1 MTTDTVDIEES
12 LRRLQARAAVFTPPP
27 AEVPTVAQLD
37 RDMEQSGYSLRSI
50 RALSDAKG
58 PAVEKAASLLPKML
72 SDGIILLLG
81 PTGRGKTVMAAWIAR
96 ERQKSGKKCGQFL
109 SAYGLFST
117 VKSTYGGKSQ
127 RETAAGNMVP
137 LDSAHLIREWS
148 KAKFLVIDEI
158 QTRAETPWEDA
169 MLEEIINNRYG
180 AMLPTLLIANLDAEK
195 AQTSLGPR
203 VIDRAREC
211 GGIVNCN
218 WSSYRA

>member
-1 MTTDTVDIEES
+1 MTTDTPDIEES
-12 LRRLQARAAVFTPPP
+12 LRRLQARAAIFTPQVPEPP
-27 AEVPTVAQLD
+27 TTKQLD
-37 RDMEQSGYSLRSI
+37 QDMERCGFSLRSI
-50 RALSDAKG
+50 RALDAATG
-58 PAVEKAASLLPKML
+58 PAVEKAAALLPKML
-72 SDGIILLLG
+72 SDGIVLLLG

-96 ERQKSGKKCGQFL
+96 ERQKAGKKCGIFL
-109 SAYGLFST
+109 SAYSLFSE
-117 VKSTYGGKSQ
+117 VKSTYGGNGK
-127 RETAAGNMVP
+127 RETVAGNMVP
-137 LDSAHLIREWS
+137 YDASYLIREWS

-211 GGIVNCN
+211 GGIVNCA
-218 WSSYRA
+218 WPSYRS